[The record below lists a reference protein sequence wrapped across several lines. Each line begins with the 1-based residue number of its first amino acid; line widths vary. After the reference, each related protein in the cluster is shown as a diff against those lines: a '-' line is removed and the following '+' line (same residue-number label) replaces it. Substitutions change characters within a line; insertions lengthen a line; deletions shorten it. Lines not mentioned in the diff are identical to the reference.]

1 MAKTKHQ
8 QLHHRPTAS
17 LYITDGA
24 GRSTNARFYTIQSV
38 KINTMSRVVSVSA
51 TCEYCQWY
59 DATKYTTPFILW
71 FCGFCHSAVW
81 YGRIN
86 ILVQLQH
93 RMVL

>member
-51 TCEYCQWY
+51 TCEYCQ
-59 DATKYTTPFILW
+59 
-71 FCGFCHSAVW
+71 
-81 YGRIN
+81 
-86 ILVQLQH
+86 
-93 RMVL
+93 